1 MRSRYFGNTFLCNRY
16 EANTLVRINNLLET
30 LLGRFKKLYF
40 CELIIT
46 TRCNLLC
53 PSCSNLMPQLKD
65 KAKDID
71 CTSIIETIDNLMN
84 NFDVVYN
91 LQIQGGEPFLH
102 PDLCAI
108 VSHILQYEGR
118 IRNIWIMTN
127 SMLMPTDELISL
139 LSGTKITIA
148 SSHYACNE
156 KRSSEIEVLLKKH
169 NVNYR
174 RRKFH
179 YWHDFTFVEPLNRSF
194 LNRKKLMSKLEKC
207 PMGRASS
214 LKNNKLYLCSRLANM
229 DEVIP
234 NCRPS
239 GINLYGTQKAATKFL
254 HLAFCENCAYC
265 EYNTNANLQPG
276 NQ

>member
-1 MRSRYFGNTFLCNRY
+1 MRSRYWENTLLCNRY
-16 EANTLVRINNLLET
+16 EPNLLIRLQNLAKT
-30 LLGRFKKLYF
+30 FIGRFKKLYF

-71 CTSIIETIDNLMN
+71 YLSIISSIDNLMK
-84 NFDVVYN
+84 NFDVIYN

-102 PDLCAI
+102 PNLCDI
-108 VSHILQYEGR
+108 VSHILLYESR
-118 IRNIWIMTN
+118 IKNIWIMSNGMFVPST
-127 SMLMPTDELISL
+127 ELISL
-139 LSGTKITIA
+139 LSGTKVMLA
-148 SSHYACNE
+148 LSHYACNE
-156 KRSSEIEVLLKKH
+156 KRSHVIEQLLRKH
-169 NVNYR
+169 HVNYR

-179 YWHDFTFVEPLNRSF
+179 YWHEFTLKNPLTQDFH
-194 LNRKKLMSKLEKC
+194 NRKNLMSKLKNC

-214 LKNNKLYLCSRLANM
+214 LKNNRLYLCSRLANM

-234 NCRPS
+234 DCRPS
-239 GINLYGTQKAATKFL
+239 GIYLGGTQKAATQFL
-254 HLAFCENCAYC
+254 HLDLCENCAYC
-265 EYNTNANLQPG
+265 EYNTSANILPG

>member
-1 MRSRYFGNTFLCNRY
+1 MRSRYWGNTFLCNRY
-16 EANTLVRINNLLET
+16 EANTLVKINNLLET
-30 LLGRFKKLYF
+30 LIGRFKKLYF

-53 PSCSNLMPQLKD
+53 PSCSNLMPQLKER
-65 KAKDID
+65 AKDID

-84 NFDVVYN
+84 NFDVIYN

-102 PDLCAI
+102 PDLCTI
-108 VSHILQYEGR
+108 VSRVLQYEKR
-118 IRNIWIMTN
+118 IKNIWIMSN
-127 SMLMPTDELISL
+127 GLLMPTNELISL
-139 LSGTKITIA
+139 LSGTKVTIA
-148 SSHYACNE
+148 FSHYPCNE
-156 KRSSEIEVLLKKH
+156 KQSSEIEVLLKNH

-179 YWHDFTFVEPLNRSF
+179 YWHNFTLVEPQTQSF
-194 LNRKKLMSKLEKC
+194 IDREKLKSKLEEC

-239 GINLYGTQKAATKFL
+239 GINLGGTKEAATLFL
-254 HLAFCENCAYC
+254 HLEFCENCAYC
-265 EYNTNANLQPG
+265 EYNTNADLQPG

>member
-1 MRSRYFGNTFLCNRY
+1 MSNRYWGNTFLCNRY
-16 EANTLVRINNLLET
+16 ETKTLVRITNLLET
-30 LLGRFKKLYF
+30 LIGHFKKLYF

-65 KAKDID
+65 GAKDID
-71 CTSIIETIDNLMN
+71 CASIIETIDNLMN

-91 LQIQGGEPFLH
+91 LQIQGGEPLLH
-102 PDLCAI
+102 PNLCAI
-108 VSHILQYEGR
+108 VSHILQYETR
-118 IRNIWIMTN
+118 IKNIWIMSN
-127 SMLMPTDELISL
+127 GMLVPTDELISL
-139 LSGTKITIA
+139 LSGTKVTIA
-148 SSHYACNE
+148 FSHYACNE
-156 KRSSEIEVLLKKH
+156 KRSSEIEVLFKKH

-179 YWHDFTFVEPLNRSF
+179 YWHDFTLVEPQIQSL
-194 LNRKKLMSKLEKC
+194 LDRKKLKSKLEKC

-229 DEVIP
+229 DAVIP
-234 NCRPS
+234 GCRQS
-239 GINLYGTQKAATKFL
+239 GINLSGTQKAATQFL
-254 HLAFCENCAYC
+254 HLEYCENCAYC
-265 EYNTNANLQPG
+265 EYNTRANIQPG